1 MIRDAILFT
10 TIITADRITKVIV
23 PHFMDLHQS
32 IPVIPNLFNFTYVMN
47 TGGAFGILAAW
58 DSPMRR
64 GFFITASIAAIVLLW
79 FLYRQAAS
87 SSSRL
92 LRISLVLIGGGAFG
106 NLYDR
111 AVTGAVVDFL
121 DLYLG
126 NYHWPAFNIADSAI
140 TIGAVVL
147 AYLYFTGEADML
159 DGRQGSARQDNN
171 VS

>member
-23 PHFMDLHQS
+23 PYFMDLHQS
-32 IPVIPNLFNFTYVMN
+32 IPVIPNLFNFTYVKN
-47 TGGAFGILAAW
+47 TGGAFGILASW

-64 GFFITASIAAIVLLW
+64 GFFIIASLAAIVLLW

-87 SSSRL
+87 SSSRM
-92 LRISLVLIGGGAFG
+92 LRISLASIGGGAFG

-111 AVTGAVVDFL
+111 AVSGGVVDFL
-121 DLYLG
+121 DFYIG
-126 NYHWPAFNIADSAI
+126 SYHWPAFNIADSAI
-140 TIGAVVL
+140 SVGAVLL
-147 AYLYFTGEADML
+147 AYCYFTGEAEML
-159 DGRQGSARQDNN
+159 NGRQDPD

>member
-1 MIRDAILFT
+1 MIRDAIIFT
-10 TIITADRITKVIV
+10 AVITADRITKMIV

-47 TGGAFGILAAW
+47 TGGAFGILASW

-64 GFFITASIAAIVLLW
+64 GFFIIASLAAIVLLW

-87 SSSRL
+87 TSSRL
-92 LRISLVLIGGGAFG
+92 LRISLVSIGGGAFG

-111 AVTGAVVDFL
+111 TVSGAVVDFL
-121 DLYLG
+121 DFYIG
-126 NYHWPAFNIADSAI
+126 SYHWPAFNIADSAI
-140 TIGAVVL
+140 FVGAIIL

-159 DGRQGSARQDNN
+159 NGSQGLN